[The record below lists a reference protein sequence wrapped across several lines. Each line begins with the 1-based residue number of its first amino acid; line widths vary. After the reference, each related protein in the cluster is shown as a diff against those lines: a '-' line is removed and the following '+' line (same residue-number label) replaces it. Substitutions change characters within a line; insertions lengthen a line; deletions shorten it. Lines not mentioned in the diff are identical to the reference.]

1 MKKGNT
7 HETIQ
12 HDGIVQKVGNDSV
25 VVAISASSAC
35 AGCHAEGLCN
45 MTGKEE
51 KIIDVQGKYN
61 VVPGDTVTVLMQQS
75 MGYKAI
81 ALSYLIP
88 VLVVI
93 VSLVVLVSLDIPEL
107 TAGLMSI
114 GVLLPYFLVLFLL
127 RRRINRI
134 FTFTLKT

>member
-107 TAGLMSI
+107 TAGLISI

>member
-1 MKKGNT
+1 
-7 HETIQ
+7 
-12 HDGIVQKVGNDSV
+12 
-25 VVAISASSAC
+25 
-35 AGCHAEGLCN
+35 

-51 KIIDVQGKYN
+51 KIIDVQVKYN

-107 TAGLMSI
+107 TAGLISI

>member
-7 HETIQ
+7 LETIQ

-51 KIIDVQGKYN
+51 KIIDVHGKYN

-93 VSLVVLVSLDIPEL
+93 FSLVVLVSLDIPEL
-107 TAGLMSI
+107 TAGLISI

-134 FTFTLKT
+134 FTFTLKA

>member
-35 AGCHAEGLCN
+35 TGCHAEGLCN

-107 TAGLMSI
+107 TAGLISI

>member
-35 AGCHAEGLCN
+35 AGCHAEGMCN

-51 KIIDVQGKYN
+51 KIIDIQGKYN

-107 TAGLMSI
+107 TAGLISI

>member
-1 MKKGNT
+1 MKRGNT

-45 MTGKEE
+45 MTAKEE

-93 VSLVVLVSLDIPEL
+93 VSLFVLVSLDIPEL
-107 TAGLMSI
+107 TAGLISI
-114 GVLLPYFLVLFLL
+114 GILLPYFLVLFLL
-127 RRRINRI
+127 RRRIDRI